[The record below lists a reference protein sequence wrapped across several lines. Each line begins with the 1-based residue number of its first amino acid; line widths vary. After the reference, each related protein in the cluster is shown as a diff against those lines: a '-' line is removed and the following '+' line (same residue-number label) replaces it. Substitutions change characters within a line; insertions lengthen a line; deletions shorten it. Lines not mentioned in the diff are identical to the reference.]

1 MVCRQ
6 TNPQAFPVGL
16 APTSSAK
23 PVVPKTCR
31 AKGPG
36 YSDFMA
42 PIKRQ
47 RKESLTTHQ
56 VVRIVRDVARSV
68 QCRLCPFEE
77 KPNEALEALETLI
90 DAWPPKIWKVRPAVI
105 KKQ

>member
-1 MVCRQ
+1 M
-6 TNPQAFPVGL
+6 
-16 APTSSAK
+16 
-23 PVVPKTCR
+23 
-31 AKGPG
+31 
-36 YSDFMA
+36 
-42 PIKRQ
+42 
-47 RKESLTTHQ
+47 
-56 VVRIVRDVARSV
+56 RIVRDVARSV